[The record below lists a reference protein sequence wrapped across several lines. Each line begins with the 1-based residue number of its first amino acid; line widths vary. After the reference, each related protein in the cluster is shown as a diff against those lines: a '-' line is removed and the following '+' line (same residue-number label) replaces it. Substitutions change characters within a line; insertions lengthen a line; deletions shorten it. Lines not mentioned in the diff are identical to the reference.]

1 MFSTFNSSNFIFYFS
16 FIIVIKLNWII
27 YNVFLHMKNLMFIK
41 CKGVIEKKLNV
52 VHVLYCIYFKLF

>member
-1 MFSTFNSSNFIFYFS
+1 
-16 FIIVIKLNWII
+16 
-27 YNVFLHMKNLMFIK
+27 MKNLMFIK